1 MNRLVKLANKFK
13 YNLTHFTLIGVYI
26 LALKFVTPTNVI
38 AVLMFILGLVS
49 ISLGIME
56 ANKVVKEVIR

>member
-1 MNRLVKLANKFK
+1 MESRLVRLANKFK
-13 YNLTHFTLIGVYI
+13 YNLTHFTLIGVYV

-38 AVLMFILGLVS
+38 AVIMFILGLVC

-56 ANKVVKEVIR
+56 ANKIAKAIR